1 MPEPRPL
8 TSNPGPLVE
17 LSYGQRYGQ
26 HGYFDLQRIVYFRN
40 LPDCPK
46 RVAEIYGAPRF
57 FSGSCVMTHRVRH
70 CIECPKCRTRYLVGF
85 SPYDNGSYL
94 LPLIVGFA
102 EEWTLYCSCGQ
113 PHVASRW
120 CWNELNM
127 YAVSHRAHERGYGS
141 PDEIGM
147 LRKKSRQDT

>member
-1 MPEPRPL
+1 MPEPRPQ
-8 TSNPGPLVE
+8 TSNLSRLIE
-17 LSYGQRYGQ
+17 LSYGQRCAR
-26 HGYFDLQRIVYFRN
+26 HGYFDLRRIVHLRN
-40 LPDCPK
+40 VADC
-46 RVAEIYGAPRF
+46 RELVAEIDGAAGFIP
-57 FSGSCVMTHRVRH
+57 GSCVMTYRVRH

-102 EEWTLYCSCGQ
+102 EEWTLYCSCGK

-120 CWNELNM
+120 CWDELNM

-147 LRKKSRQDT
+147 LRKKSRQAT